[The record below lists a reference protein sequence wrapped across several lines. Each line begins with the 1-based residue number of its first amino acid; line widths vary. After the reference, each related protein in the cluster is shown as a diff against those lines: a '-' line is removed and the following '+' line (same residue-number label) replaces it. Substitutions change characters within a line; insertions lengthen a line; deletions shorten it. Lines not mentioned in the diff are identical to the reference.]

1 MIIAPM
7 QSLSLH
13 STPNPWLTR
22 FATFLL
28 AALAA
33 ASVGYWVLKWP
44 VSAGTAQLAAPEPV
58 APPIDTLKVARLLGA
73 NPDVAGAGGQ
83 KPAVSAAS
91 RYKLSGVISL
101 GASKGSALIAID
113 DQPAKPFR
121 VGDRLTDELLLQ
133 TVQARSVTL
142 ATDRQVHGSITL
154 ELPPV
159 PGVP

>member
-1 MIIAPM
+1 MIIAAM

-22 FATFLL
+22 FVTFLL

-44 VSAGTAQLAAPEPV
+44 MPAGTAQLAAPLPV
-58 APPIDTLKVARLLGA
+58 TEPIDTAKVAGLLGA
-73 NPDVAGAGGQ
+73 NPDAAGAGGQ
-83 KPAVSAAS
+83 QPAASAAT
-91 RYKLSGVISL
+91 RYKLSGVIAL

-121 VGDRLTDELLLQ
+121 VGDRITDDLLLQ
-133 TVQARSVTL
+133 TVHAGSVTL
-142 ATDRQVHGSITL
+142 ATDRQGHGSITL
-154 ELPPV
+154 ELPPM